1 MGNSTKRPC
10 AWCGQEF
17 QTQRVTAKFCGGTC
31 RQRANRAGRG
41 TQGQSDSVTPTVT
54 GLGFELLMSK
64 AALKLAASQIVDEF
78 VGKAGKTARL
88 MVWELRIVEK
98 LTPFLSGEEVI
109 SKAALAEVLGTGY
122 TYYESASDLL
132 TQIRERLTSLEEQ
145 LKDEKARVK
154 DEKARVEHYRD
165 LYDSY
170 REKLNDRL
178 NRRTAGESKGLS
190 TEDWETLTKMDDVQ
204 LAQWTKVGRAL
215 HRQGRREAG
224 QDAVRWVQ
232 GNRMDQS
239 KGSNADGNATVDS
252 LGPLQSP

>member
-17 QTQRVTAKFCGGTC
+17 QAQRVTAKFCGGAC
-31 RQRANRAGRG
+31 RQRANRAGSG
-41 TQGQSDSVTPTVT
+41 TQ
-54 GLGFELLMSK
+54 LLMSDV
-64 AALKLAASQIVDEF
+64 ALKLTASQIVDEF

-109 SKAALAEVLGTGY
+109 SKAALADVLGTGY

-145 LKDEKARVK
+145 LKDEKARV
-154 DEKARVEHYRD
+154 EHYRD
-165 LYDSY
+165 LYESY
-170 REKLNDRL
+170 REKLNDLLSRGKSGEL
-178 NRRTAGESKGLS
+178 NGLS
-190 TEDWETLTKMDDVQ
+190 TEDWETLSTMDDVQ
-204 LAQWTKVGRAL
+204 LAQWVKVGRAL

-239 KGSNADGNATVDS
+239 KASNANGNATVDS
-252 LGPLQSP
+252 LGALPSP